1 MIVSLLRLLVHLVY
15 LLIIFLYYSIQ
26 FHEGVLDERTV
37 GVEKIVTITCPGCSL
52 LEVVT

>member
-15 LLIIFLYYSIQ
+15 LLIIFLYYPVQ
-26 FHEGVLDERTV
+26 FHEGVLYQRTV
-37 GVEKIVTITCPGCSL
+37 GIEKIVTITCPGCSL